1 MAELSTREIVQM
13 EEKPAWWSNQSI
25 WSLTASKPGAAKG
38 GFVTLKCRNLR
49 EVTRVRT
56 VENNLASENKAWG
69 PCPSLLLAA
78 NKHPVCLT
86 LWEGLGYVT
95 GGFNRTEGRQSD
107 PCADQLKPL
116 LCLYS

>member
-1 MAELSTREIVQM
+1 MSIAARRVSPAAQAHVAELSTREVVQM
-13 EEKPAWWSNQSI
+13 EEKPACI

-49 EVTRVRT
+49 EVTWVGM
-56 VENNLASENKAWG
+56 VENNLASENKASG

-86 LWEGLGYVT
+86 L
-95 GGFNRTEGRQSD
+95 
-107 PCADQLKPL
+107 
-116 LCLYS
+116 